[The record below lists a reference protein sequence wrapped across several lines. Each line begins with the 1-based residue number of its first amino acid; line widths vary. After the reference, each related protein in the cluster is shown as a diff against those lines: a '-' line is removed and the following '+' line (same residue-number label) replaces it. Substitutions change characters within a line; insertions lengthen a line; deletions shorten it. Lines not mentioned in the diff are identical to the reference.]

1 MKKKMVTVLLTA
13 AMVTAMAAGCGKSS
27 DSGSDK
33 KESYTIGIEQ
43 FAEHGS
49 LDNCREGFLKGLEDE
64 GIKEGDNLTV
74 KYKNAAA
81 DMGTAKQ
88 ISDSLVSDK
97 VDLVCA
103 IATPS
108 AQSAYNAAMKAD
120 IPVIYTAVTDPVAA
134 ELADKDGK
142 PVGEVTGTS
151 DKLPVEE
158 QLKMIREMLPD
169 AKKIGIMYTTSE
181 ANSVSAIEEYKS
193 LVKKYDFE
201 LVEKGITTTA
211 DVSLAADD
219 LLSKVDCITNLTDN
233 TVVASL
239 PTILDKA
246 NEKKIPVFGSEIEQV
261 KISSQRLAI
270 LRHDMRHHLSII
282 LTQLQNGHPDKAQ
295 EYIHEI
301 NSAYDDTIIA
311 AYSGNEMLN
320 SVLSIYHSRFTDRG
334 LSLICNVSTGKELPC
349 SDLSLCTILSNALE
363 NSMHALEQLES
374 PSKWARLTLSQKKN
388 HILFQL
394 ENPVEKIPAFVDG
407 VPVSTRNGHGI
418 GVRSIIYYVEQLHGQ
433 CHFSIVDHC
442 FVLRIII

>member
-13 AMVTAMAAGCGKSS
+13 AMVTAMAAGCGSS
-27 DSGSDK
+27 SGSESDK

-49 LDNCREGFLKGLEDE
+49 LDNCREGFLKGLEAE

-181 ANSVSAIEEYKS
+181 ANSVSAIKEYKS
-193 LVKKYDFE
+193 LVKKYGFE
-201 LVEKGITTTA
+201 LLEKGITTTA

-261 KISSQRLAI
+261 KIGCLAAEGI
-270 LRHDMRHHLSII
+270 DYIALGKQTGKMAAKVLKGEAKASE
-282 LTQLQNGHPDKAQ
+282 QNFETITEPGFYVNNKVAEDLGITVPEDLA
-295 EYIHEI
+295 
-301 NSAYDDTIIA
+301 NSAVESFGD
-311 AYSGNEMLN
+311 GN
-320 SVLSIYHSRFTDRG
+320 
-334 LSLICNVSTGKELPC
+334 
-349 SDLSLCTILSNALE
+349 
-363 NSMHALEQLES
+363 
-374 PSKWARLTLSQKKN
+374 
-388 HILFQL
+388 
-394 ENPVEKIPAFVDG
+394 
-407 VPVSTRNGHGI
+407 
-418 GVRSIIYYVEQLHGQ
+418 
-433 CHFSIVDHC
+433 
-442 FVLRIII
+442 